1 MSLCQAQFPKQK
13 FEVNSSDASL
23 VRTEASN
30 SDASLVHTEASNIAP
45 NKHAL
50 SFILAVRVVP
60 VLQAKPFINE
70 AHVFN
75 DAGLS
80 FDVWPP
86 STGSSASDAPP
97 KPVAINPA
105 DDSSNPSDPMA
116 SSDNSTPGH
125 EDHICL
131 ADHAVAAE
139 EDRHSDVQLGKN
151 GAVGGLASLTSD
163 SSVGVGEVVGS
174 DMGISRGYL
183 LAVKLWEEVIA
194 TVNAKH
200 RSSAHLGAE

>member
-1 MSLCQAQFPKQK
+1 M
-13 FEVNSSDASL
+13 
-23 VRTEASN
+23 
-30 SDASLVHTEASNIAP
+30 
-45 NKHAL
+45 
-50 SFILAVRVVP
+50 
-60 VLQAKPFINE
+60 
-70 AHVFN
+70 FN

-86 STGSSASDAPP
+86 RNGSSASDAPP

-105 DDSSNPSDPMA
+105 DDDSSYPCDPMA
-116 SSDNSTPGH
+116 SSDDSTPRP

-131 ADHAVAAE
+131 ADHAIAAE
-139 EDRHSDVQLGKN
+139 EDRHFDVSKN
-151 GAVGGLASLTSD
+151 GAVGGVASLTND
-163 SSVGVGEVVGS
+163 SSVGVAAAGEVVGS

-183 LAVKLWEEVIA
+183 LAVKLWEEAIA

>member
-1 MSLCQAQFPKQK
+1 MA
-13 FEVNSSDASL
+13 A
-23 VRTEASN
+23 
-30 SDASLVHTEASNIAP
+30 
-45 NKHAL
+45 
-50 SFILAVRVVP
+50 

-86 STGSSASDAPP
+86 RTGSSASDTPP
-97 KPVAINPA
+97 KPTAVDTA
-105 DDSSNPSDPMA
+105 DDSSHPSDPLA
-116 SSDNSTPGH
+116 SSNDGTLRP

-131 ADHAVAAE
+131 SDHANAAE
-139 EDRHSDVQLGKN
+139 EDRQF
-151 GAVGGLASLTSD
+151 AVGNDDAVRGVAGSNND
-163 SSVGVGEVVGS
+163 SSVGLAAAGEVVGN

-183 LAVKLWEEVIA
+183 LAVKLWEEAIA

-200 RSSAHLGAE
+200 ESSAHLGST